1 MLLAAGQLLPMRPE
15 TGLMVPGTGRSGTRY
30 PRPVM
35 AAAYVLEPVED
46 LDTAAVGAVRRIY
59 EEGFPDHL
67 RADFTSLTDHREDGE
82 SALALVRG
90 RQPCGF
96 TMLRRLGVTGW
107 TFLRY
112 FVVDQRLRG
121 QGLGGIMWDQ
131 LIAWLQADGCTLL
144 VFDVEDPGEPGCGPA
159 QAQVR
164 SRRVRFYQR
173 HGAVV
178 LPLRGYRTPH
188 ASAGDDGWTP
198 MLLMAAPVAVGGP
211 APGAGEARAIV
222 SAVYQHRW
230 RLDPGHPQ
238 IAATQVTAPASPG

>member
-1 MLLAAGQLLPMRPE
+1 MTAAC
-15 TGLMVPGTGRSGTRY
+15 
-30 PRPVM
+30 
-35 AAAYVLEPVED
+35 ALEPVED
-46 LDTAAVGAVRRIY
+46 LDPAAVDAVRRIY

-67 RADFTSLTDHREDGE
+67 RAGFGSLTDHREDGE
-82 SALALVRG
+82 SALALMSG

-96 TMLRRLGVTGW
+96 VMLRRLGGTGW

-112 FVVDQRLRG
+112 FVVDQRRRG
-121 QGLGGIMWDQ
+121 QGIGGVMWDQ
-131 LIAWLQADGCTLL
+131 LIAWLRADGCTLL

-159 QAQVR
+159 EAQVR

-178 LPLRGYRTPH
+178 LPVGGYRTPH
-188 ASAGDDGWTP
+188 ASAGDDGWAP
-198 MLLMAAPVAVGGP
+198 MLLMAAPVAAGGP
-211 APGAGEARAIV
+211 APGAGQARAIV

-238 IAATQVTAPASPG
+238 VAATQVAAPDSKAQEGF

>member
-1 MLLAAGQLLPMRPE
+1 
-15 TGLMVPGTGRSGTRY
+15 MVPGTGRSGTRY

-67 RADFTSLTDHREDGE
+67 RADFTSLTDNREDGE
-82 SALALVRG
+82 SALALVLR

-96 TMLRRLGVTGW
+96 AMLRRLGVTGW

>member
-1 MLLAAGQLLPMRPE
+1 
-15 TGLMVPGTGRSGTRY
+15 
-30 PRPVM
+30 M
-35 AAAYVLEPVED
+35 AAYALEPVEA
-46 LDTAAVGAVRRIY
+46 LDPAAVDAVRRIY

-67 RADFTSLTDHREDGE
+67 RADFTRLTDQREDGE

-96 TMLRRLGVTGW
+96 AMLRRLGVTGW

-112 FVVDQRLRG
+112 FVVDQGLRG

-131 LIAWLQADGCTLL
+131 LIAWLRADGCTLL
-144 VFDVEDPGEPGCGPA
+144 VFDVEDPGEPGCGLA
-159 QAQVR
+159 ESRVR

-178 LPLRGYRTPH
+178 LPVRGYRQPH
-188 ASAGDDGWTP
+188 TGAGEGGWAP
-198 MLLMAAPVAVGGP
+198 MLLMAAPVAIGGP
-211 APGAGEARAIV
+211 VPGAGEAPAIV

-238 IAATQVTAPASPG
+238 IAATQVATPEEAEDREGF